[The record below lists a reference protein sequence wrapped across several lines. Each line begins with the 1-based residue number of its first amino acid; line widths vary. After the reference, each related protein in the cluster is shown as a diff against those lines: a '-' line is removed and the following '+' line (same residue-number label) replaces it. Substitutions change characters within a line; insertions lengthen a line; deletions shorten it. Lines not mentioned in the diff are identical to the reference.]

1 MSDPDQEEM
10 QRKRLARL
18 SAMSGGG
25 GGGQAVSSPGPVVV
39 TSLVVGDKTD
49 KVEAMDLDPPASVTS
64 PVKRNRTTS
73 SANYESSPAQI
84 LTSLQ
89 TVMSVSLPGSEPV
102 TPAGTISCPQVS
114 IGRP

>member
-1 MSDPDQEEM
+1 M
-10 QRKRLARL
+10 
-18 SAMSGGG
+18 
-25 GGGQAVSSPGPVVV
+25 SSPGPVGM

-114 IGRP
+114 LLASHRDQNMCSKDTALVNEIFFCEVRI